1 MSFSD
6 FLSTVISSTDSLL
19 ILGDFNIHICCP
31 EKPLVKEFLD
41 LVDSFSLMQSVLEPT
56 HNHGHTL
63 DLILSFGFPIYNV
76 ETADT
81 LLSDHKPVIFNASFT
96 ASLFGNLQSCKPV
109 GKWLRAISPSTASQ
123 FVEAYSIAE
132 TSRSTISFF
141 GNMCTEELIL
151 WFNTTCT
158 DILNWC
164 APAKMVFP
172 KTRKQPWL
180 NQSTRVFRQEWRR
193 AERQWKKD
201 NLQVSYE
208 IVKDCMI
215 NYQHEVKVAKAQ
227 YFSDLINRHSHNPKV
242 LFSTINSVLNPLTR
256 TYPDPTKEVSDNF
269 F

>member
-1 MSFSD
+1 
-6 FLSTVISSTDSLL
+6 
-19 ILGDFNIHICCP
+19 
-31 EKPLVKEFLD
+31 
-41 LVDSFSLMQSVLEPT
+41 
-56 HNHGHTL
+56 
-63 DLILSFGFPIYNV
+63 
-76 ETADT
+76 
-81 LLSDHKPVIFNASFT
+81 
-96 ASLFGNLQSCKPV
+96 
-109 GKWLRAISPSTASQ
+109 
-123 FVEAYSIAE
+123 
-132 TSRSTISFF
+132 
-141 GNMCTEELIL
+141 MCTEELIL

-215 NYQHEVKVAKAQ
+215 NYQREVKVAKAQ